1 MLAISIAKLAVVAFA
16 IPIIATPFKH
26 NAYKAAKGYIANS
39 ITWFNYIKGILG
51 KLVNLLKEKF

>member
-51 KLVNLLKEKF
+51 KLCS